1 MQTEMLEHFKQVDED
16 LLNKEIQHKP
26 SKESV
31 KRRQEIAQRRAKLGF
46 NDNGATEME
55 DEVISK
61 IEYMKHLNDL

>member
-1 MQTEMLEHFKQVDED
+1 MEDHFKQVDLD
-16 LLNKEIQHKP
+16 LLKGEIKAEP

-31 KRRQEIAQRRAKLGF
+31 KRRKEIAQRRAKLGF

-61 IEYMKHLNDL
+61 IEYMKHLNNL